1 MTASSLVF
9 GQTIAGPPRAV
20 TEQDLR
26 LIAAAFYEYD
36 SGQKGYL
43 NREDVKVATVSLFGY
58 KPSKFEV
65 DQVFKNATEVNGQ
78 RVLDLEP
85 FIKVMSSKMAAQ
97 DKDEEIRQVFLAF
110 DTHCRGFLT
119 LDDLLRAGSLVAP
132 HIPRHRMEAAFREVD
147 SDGDSRVSYRDFEY
161 MMKYSLDDRM

>member
-1 MTASSLVF
+1 MSASCF
-9 GQTIAGPPRAV
+9 PFEQTIVAPPRGV
-20 TEQDLR
+20 TEQER
-26 LIAAAFYEYD
+26 RMIAA
-36 SGQKGYL
+36 
-43 NREDVKVATVSLFGY
+43 
-58 KPSKFEV
+58 FEV
-65 DQVFKNATEVNGQ
+65 DQVFKNATEVNGEH
-78 RVLDLEP
+78 VLELDP
-85 FIKVMSSKMAAQ
+85 FIKVMSSKMVAQ

-119 LDDLLRAGSLVAP
+119 LDDLLRACSQVAP

>member
-1 MTASSLVF
+1 MSASCLPF
-9 GQTIAGPPRAV
+9 GQTIVAPPRGV
-20 TEQDLR
+20 TEQER
-26 LIAAAFYEYD
+26 RMIAAAFYEYD
-36 SGQKGYL
+36 SGHKGYL

-65 DQVFKNATEVNGQ
+65 DQVFRNATEVNGEH
-78 RVLDLEP
+78 VLELDP
-85 FIKVMSSKMAAQ
+85 FVKVMSSKMVAQ

-119 LDDLLRAGSLVAP
+119 LDDLLRACSLVAP

-147 SDGDSRVSYRDFEY
+147 SDRDSRVSYRDFEY